1 MIRAACMFA
10 IRSAFVRPEQRHA
23 IMLFELRGVGV
34 TYLEDHITGL
44 HGANAKKGRRYTRTC
59 ARLGRAARLP
69 SHAILRNALDV
80 LCFPHYLHHYL
91 DSTISSTS
99 FFHHPIDSSMASTA
113 DIWSLLSTVFNVCFS
128 FFNRTVHSMKV
139 ECLVALVN
147 TRGIPTLSCRLHTRM
162 APYYRQAHS
171 TRQFYSSPGI
181 WNKLTIEQFR

>member
-34 TYLEDHITGL
+34 TYLEDRGFRKAVYAHVRVTRPRSQT
-44 HGANAKKGRRYTRTC
+44 AKPPSRPRHSAQC
-59 ARLGRAARLP
+59 LLP
-69 SHAILRNALDV
+69 PLLASLFR
-80 LCFPHYLHHYL
+80 LHHFFYV
-91 DSTISSTS
+91 
-99 FFHHPIDSSMASTA
+99 FFHHPIGSSMASTA

-128 FFNRTVHSMKV
+128 FVNRAVHSLKV

-171 TRQFYSSPGI
+171 TRQFYPSPGI
-181 WNKLTIEQFR
+181 WNKLTIGQFRL

>member
-1 MIRAACMFA
+1 MFELTSFTLSDVMIRAACMFA

-80 LCFPHYLHHYL
+80 LCLPHYLHHYL

-99 FFHHPIDSSMASTA
+99 FFHHPSTHLWPALLTSGRYCLLYSMYVFLSLIELSTA
-113 DIWSLLSTVFNVCFS
+113 
-128 FFNRTVHSMKV
+128 
-139 ECLVALVN
+139 
-147 TRGIPTLSCRLHTRM
+147 
-162 APYYRQAHS
+162 
-171 TRQFYSSPGI
+171 
-181 WNKLTIEQFR
+181 